1 MRGLGAPEPME
12 AAEKLLLLVS
22 RPMCDLVEGVVDS
35 TALTGRCLG
44 APEP

>member
-12 AAEKLLLLVS
+12 AAEKLLLVS
-22 RPMCDLVEGVVDS
+22 RPMRDLVEGVVDS